1 MFLVY
6 FHLAIGFIALP
17 EVIKPTQP
25 IYPAI
30 DALIMQAMSKAEKQ
44 AVKVSSDAEFLRRI
58 YLDLLGTIPSSQ
70 EARSFFNDSSQNK
83 RIRLIDQL
91 LASSEHARHLTHVVD
106 VMLMDRRPD
115 NRVPGSAWKKYL
127 HQAFAENR
135 PWDQLIREILSA
147 DGNDPKS
154 RPAAKFLLD
163 RDGEVNQITRDVSR
177 LFFGRNLQCAQC
189 HDHPLVNDYKQE
201 QYYGLAAFFNR
212 TSLFPNP
219 EDKMGIL
226 AEKAEG
232 EVSYQDVFDKA
243 KKIKTTK
250 PRLISLTAIYEPTFE
265 KGKEYKVPPKKGE
278 KPQPVFSRRAQLA
291 PLLTSRENTAF
302 ARTTVNRFWA
312 MLMGRGL
319 IHPLDLDN
327 SGNPPSHPEVI
338 DLLTKEFIAH
348 RYNLRW
354 LLRELVLSQTY
365 QRSSEEAAQLKECDP
380 SKLVVAS
387 LKPLS
392 PEQLAFAMMQ
402 ATGFT
407 EAERSALGLKSTE
420 AMLYTKLSSQLP
432 SFVNAFGS
440 RPGEPEGQV
449 FLATLEQSLFLKNGS
464 LLRSWL
470 SKRNA
475 NLMDRLSKLKDDA
488 QLTDELFLSILTRFP
503 MPEERS
509 ELIKILKDTPAL
521 QRQNTLSELAWS
533 LLTSVEFRFN
543 H

>member
-6 FHLAIGFIALP
+6 FHLAFGMASLP
-17 EVIKPTQP
+17 EAQKLAQP
-25 IYPAI
+25 VYPQI
-30 DALIMQAMSKAEKQ
+30 DAFISKSISKDQLTVVA
-44 AVKVSSDAEFLRRI
+44 ASTDAEFLRRI
-58 YLDLLGTIPSSQ
+58 YLDLLGTIPTAQ
-70 EARSFFNDSSQNK
+70 EARAFLSDRSTHK
-83 RIRLIDQL
+83 RTQLIDRL
-91 LASSEHARHLTHVVD
+91 LAKPEHARHLSLVVD

-115 NRVPGSAWKKYL
+115 QRVPSTEWQAYL
-127 HQAFAENR
+127 LTAFAENR
-135 PWDQLIREILSA
+135 PWNQLIGEILSA
-147 DGNDPKS
+147 DGSDPKT

-189 HDHPLVNDYKQE
+189 HDHPLVSDYKQE
-201 QYYGLAAFFNR
+201 HYYGLAAFFNR
-212 TSLFPNP
+212 TTLFPNG
-219 EDKMGIL
+219 EDKKAVL

-232 EVSYQDVFDKA
+232 EVSFQDVFDKA
-243 KKIKTTK
+243 KKVKTTK
-250 PRLISLTAIYEPTFE
+250 PRLISLTAINEPSFD

-291 PLLTSRENTAF
+291 PILTSRNNQAF
-302 ARTTVNRFWA
+302 ARATVNRFWA

-319 IHPLDLDN
+319 IHPLDMDN
-327 SGNPPSHPEVI
+327 GENPPSHPALL

-348 RYNLRW
+348 HYNLRW
-354 LLRELVLSQTY
+354 LLREITLSQAY
-365 QRSSEEAAQLKECDP
+365 QRSSEVPAQLKEIDP
-380 SKLVVAS
+380 SKWVVAP

-407 EAERSALGLKSTE
+407 DAERTVLGAKGTE
-420 AMLYTKLSSQLP
+420 ATLYAKLNPQVP
-432 SFVNAFGS
+432 PFVSTFGT
-440 RPGEPEGQV
+440 RPGEPEGQS

-470 SKRNA
+470 STRNA
-475 NLMDRLSKLKDDA
+475 NLMDRLVKLKDDA
-488 QLTDELFLSILTRFP
+488 QISDELFLSILTRLP
-503 MPEERS
+503 SPEERN
-509 ELIKILKDTPAL
+509 EVIKLLQASPAA